1 MNTLAT
7 PGEKAEL
14 METAAVRGRSLWEDA
29 RGRLMRNKA
38 AVVSI
43 IVLGTLVVLAVLGQL
58 GVWVHDYDTIYR
70 EEVWIPPTFEN
81 WHLFGTDAQ
90 GRDMVARTL
99 VGLGVSLMVG
109 IVATIVSLV
118 IGVTWGATAGFVGG
132 RVDQAMM
139 RFVDILYSLP
149 FIFFVII
156 LMVVFGR
163 NIILI
168 FVAIGA
174 VEWLTMAR
182 IVRGQTIALKRMEF
196 VEAAEAAGVS
206 QWMIIQ
212 RHIIPNV
219 LGPVVVYV
227 TLMIPVVILAESFL
241 SFLGLGV
248 QEPLTSLGRLISAG
262 AQDMEVA
269 PWTLIV
275 PAVTMMV
282 TLFCL
287 NFIGDGL
294 RDAIDPKD
302 R

>member
-1 MNTLAT
+1 MTTITT
-7 PGEKAEL
+7 PDEKAAML
-14 METAAVRGRSLWEDA
+14 QSAAVKGRSLWEDA
-29 RGRLMRNKA
+29 VVRLLRNKA
-38 AVVSI
+38 AVSSMI
-43 IVLGTLVVLAVLGQL
+43 ILSVLIVLAVLGQL

-70 EEVWIPPTFEN
+70 DRVWIEPTMEN
-81 WHLFGTDAQ
+81 WHIFGTDAQ

-109 IVATIVSLV
+109 IVATIVSLA
-118 IGVTWGATAGFVGG
+118 IGVTYGAIAGFLGG
-132 RVDQAMM
+132 NIDQMMM
-139 RFVDILYSLP
+139 RIVDILYSLP

-182 IVRGQTIALKRMEF
+182 IVRGQTIALKKMEF

-206 QWMIIQ
+206 RGMIIR
-212 RHIIPNV
+212 RHILPNV

-248 QEPLTSLGRLISAG
+248 QEPLTSLGRLIAAG

-275 PAVTMMV
+275 PAVTMMI

>member
-1 MNTLAT
+1 MTTIVN
-7 PGEKAEL
+7 PKEKEEML
-14 METAAVRGRSLWEDA
+14 TQAAVRGRSLWDDA

-38 AVVSI
+38 AVTSMF
-43 IVLGTLVVLAVLGQL
+43 VLAVLIVLAIIGQL
-58 GVWVHDYDTIYR
+58 GIWVHDYDTIYR
-70 EEVWIPPTFEN
+70 DRVSIPPTFEN
-81 WHLFGTDAQ
+81 WHILGTDAQ
-90 GRDMVARTL
+90 GRDLLARTL

-109 IVATIVSLV
+109 VVATIVSLV

-132 RVDQAMM
+132 RVDQIMM

-163 NIILI
+163 NIVLI

-182 IVRGQTIALKRMEF
+182 IVRGQTLALVKMEF

-206 QWMIIQ
+206 RGKIIQ

-227 TLMIPVVILAESFL
+227 TLMIPVVVLAESFL

-248 QEPLTSLGRLISAG
+248 QEPLTSLGRLISTG

-275 PAVTMMV
+275 PA
-282 TLFCL
+282 
-287 NFIGDGL
+287 
-294 RDAIDPKD
+294 D
-302 R
+302 RKSVV